1 MAKILVIG
9 GGAAGM
15 MAAIAAADGSH
26 DVTLLE
32 RNEKLGKKLL
42 ITGKGRCNVTNACES
57 ERFFDA
63 VVTNPRFLYSA
74 YRQFDNQDMMALLED
89 AGCAL
94 KTERGNRVF
103 PVSDHSA
110 DVLSALERLLRK
122 KKVRVRLHCRIKELV
137 LASNDNSSQPQ
148 DVSKHTPAL
157 RIQGVLLENGETLF
171 ADAVILATGGMS
183 YPATGSTGDGLQLA
197 EKCGHTLAPCT
208 PALVPLTVKEDWC
221 MQLQG
226 LTLKNVTLTLFE
238 GEKERYQGFGE
249 MLFTHFGVSGP
260 LVLTAASF
268 YEKMADKKNVR
279 LLIDVKPALSKE
291 QLDERIRRDFS
302 ENANRQ
308 FKNALSGL
316 FPNKLIPVM
325 VTLSAIPPEKAVHD
339 ITRAE
344 RLRLLELCKNLPLT
358 VTGTRGFAEAIITQG
373 GVSVADINPS
383 TMESKKVQGLYFAGE
398 MIDTDA
404 LTGGYNLQIA
414 WSTGYLA
421 GVNAAKKYQKIQ

>member
-1 MAKILVIG
+1 M
-9 GGAAGM
+9 
-15 MAAIAAADGSH
+15 
-26 DVTLLE
+26 
-32 RNEKLGKKLL
+32 
-42 ITGKGRCNVTNACES
+42 
-57 ERFFDA
+57 
-63 VVTNPRFLYSA
+63 
-74 YRQFDNQDMMALLED
+74 
-89 AGCAL
+89 
-94 KTERGNRVF
+94 
-103 PVSDHSA
+103 
-110 DVLSALERLLRK
+110 
-122 KKVRVRLHCRIKELV
+122 
-137 LASNDNSSQPQ
+137 
-148 DVSKHTPAL
+148 
-157 RIQGVLLENGETLF
+157 ENGETLF

-197 EKCGHTLAPCT
+197 EKCGHRLAPCT

-226 LTLKNVTLTLFE
+226 LTLKNVTLTLLE

-421 GVNAAKKYQKIQ
+421 GTNAAKKYQKIQ